1 MEEKNTEQ
9 KISKFKEY
17 WGVVKNRLAIDPLTK
32 KRFERFKEIKRAK
45 YSFVI
50 IGVFYILSL
59 FAELFVSNRPLIM
72 VVDGKLYFPTYS
84 RILLASD
91 FNFRVGNELELDY
104 RAFKKHLSETK
115 RGWLFMPVI
124 PYNPFE
130 SDASNAPL
138 ALTFKSTP
146 VLGLALSSKD
156 DLPQDNPES
165 YTWVPVGE
173 TGGIKTGE
181 VYTWVK
187 FASSGEGKDMSDFP
201 SNKKNWIG
209 VATGKKTSSESFEP
223 ADYKWL
229 KLGTADNRID
239 MGDDNIITVRY
250 AKGDKGQMFHPTAP
264 SFKTRHILGTDRIG
278 RDVFARLFYGFR
290 IAMSFALLVAAATY
304 FIGTI
309 IGISM
314 GYFGKT
320 FDMLFQRFIEIWE
333 RIPYLYMIMIL
344 ASIFK
349 PTFIMFTLINI
360 VFGWSGK
367 TWSMRAMTYRE
378 RERDYI
384 LAAKS
389 MGAST
394 WRIITVHIL
403 PNVIVLIVTSLPF
416 VISGN
421 IGALTAL
428 DYLGYGLQ
436 PPTPSWGE
444 LLSVGTATYVE
455 APWILSSAVSAS
467 VFVLVMITFI
477 GEGLRD
483 AFDPR
488 RFTVYK

>member
-1 MEEKNTEQ
+1 MEEKNNKKDQSRYKEFLRYL
-9 KISKFKEY
+9 KNKF
-17 WGVVKNRLAIDPLTK
+17 AIDPLTK
-32 KRFERFKEIKRAK
+32 KRFERFQEIKRAK
-45 YSFVI
+45 YSLIV
-50 IGVFYILSL
+50 IGVFYIISL
-59 FAELFVSNRPLIM
+59 FAELFASNRPLLM
-72 VVDGKLYFPTYS
+72 FVDGKLYFPTYS
-84 RILLASD
+84 KILLAND
-91 FNFRVGNELELDY
+91 FNFRVNDELELDY

-115 RGWLFMPVI
+115 RGWLVMPLI
-124 PYNPFE
+124 PYNPYE
-130 SDASNAPL
+130 SDNAIAPL
-138 ALTFKSTP
+138 ELTFATAP
-146 VLGLALSSKD
+146 VLGLAITSKADMPND
-156 DLPQDNPES
+156 DPSE
-165 YTWVPVGE
+165 YTWVPVG
-173 TGGIKTGE
+173 TSSAVKFGDSY
-181 VYTWVK
+181 VWVK
-187 FASSGEGKDMSDFP
+187 FASSDKSNDMTDFP
-201 SNKKNWIG
+201 SNKKSWIG
-209 VATGKKTSSESFEP
+209 LAVGKSSPTESRTQS
-223 ADYKWL
+223 DYKWH
-229 KLGTADNRID
+229 KLGTKDNRVEL
-239 MGDDNIITVRY
+239 GDDKVITVRY
-250 AKGDKGQMFHPTAP
+250 AKGDKGQMFHPLSP
-264 SFKTRHILGTDRIG
+264 SFKTKHIMGTDRIG
-278 RDVFARLFYGFR
+278 RDVFARMFYGFR
-290 IAMSFALLVAAATY
+290 IAMSFALIVAAVTY

-309 IGISM
+309 IGIAM

-320 FDMLFQRFIEIWE
+320 FDMLMQRFIEIWE

-349 PTFIMFTLINI
+349 PTFLMFTLINI

-436 PPTPSWGE
+436 APTPSWGE
-444 LLSVGTATYVE
+444 LLSVGTATYNE
-455 APWILSSAVSAS
+455 APWILSSAVGGS